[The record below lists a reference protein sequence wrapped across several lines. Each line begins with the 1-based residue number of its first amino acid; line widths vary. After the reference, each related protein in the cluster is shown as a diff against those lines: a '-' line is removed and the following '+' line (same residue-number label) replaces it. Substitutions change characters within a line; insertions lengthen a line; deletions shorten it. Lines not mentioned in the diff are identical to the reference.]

1 MCFLLM
7 SYQHSKVLPGA
18 RGFLGKLSA
27 VRPQGLLN
35 CRGLINPRYFENLS
49 LLAFGSSIVRFYIF
63 KSIELLFAY
72 KRFE

>member
-7 SYQHSKVLPGA
+7 SYQYSKVLAGA
-18 RGFLGKLSA
+18 RGFLGKLRA

-49 LLAFGSSIVRFYIF
+49 FTRIWLEHCQVLY
-63 KSIELLFAY
+63 L
-72 KRFE
+72 